1 MKRYFIHNAFFR
13 LLTPLV
19 YGVMAYLLVLLIN
32 NHVSQL
38 NDFFSSQEVYVFIV
52 LMYLSLESMRA
63 VIVLLDKFL
72 PERYLP
78 VRVPVQ
84 FIITTLLSV
93 GLVFLGLHLYF
104 KYGVGFSMSGVQ
116 TLIFLILFT
125 VTALLYNILYFS
137 NHYLQKENTLKLS
150 IEKQQQEVL
159 EAEMVEFKNDVNPE
173 LLYESLE
180 SLITLM
186 YRDVEQA
193 EEYIDCL
200 ASAYRYVLS
209 NRHKE
214 LVPVATELEA
224 AKNLVK
230 LLNEKHF
237 GQLRLESSLEA
248 AELDAMLIPGSLPI
262 IIESL
267 VRNTII
273 SRFEPMII
281 RCYWEDDY
289 ITIQSKL
296 NDRLLQHPNTELA
309 MNRLQRSYSL
319 YSDLTL
325 IKVKA
330 YEENYIK
337 LPVIRVAEE
346 ITTY

>member
-1 MKRYFIHNAFFR
+1 MKRYFIHNPFFR

-19 YGVMAYLLVLLIN
+19 YGVMAYLLILLIN
-32 NHVSQL
+32 NNVSQL
-38 NDFFSSQEVYVFIV
+38 NDFFSSQEVYVCIV
-52 LMYLSLESMRA
+52 LMYLSLESMRLI
-63 VIVLLDKFL
+63 IVLLDRLL
-72 PERYLP
+72 PEQY
-78 VRVPVQ
+78 VRARIPVQ
-84 FIITTLLSV
+84 FVITTMVSV
-93 GLVFLGLHLYF
+93 GLVYAGLYFYF

-116 TLIFLILFT
+116 ALIFLILFT
-125 VTALLYNILYFS
+125 VTALLYNLLYFS
-137 NHYLQKENTLKLS
+137 NHFLQKENTLKLT

-180 SLITLM
+180 SLIALM
-186 YRDVEQA
+186 YRDVDQA

-224 AKNLVK
+224 ARNLVK
-230 LLNEKHF
+230 LLNEKYF
-237 GQLRLESSLEA
+237 GQLRLESTLEGDELEA
-248 AELDAMLIPGSLPI
+248 TLIPGSLPI

-267 VRNTII
+267 VRNTIV

-281 RCYWEDDY
+281 RCYWQDDY
-289 ITIQSKL
+289 ITVQSKL

-346 ITTY
+346 IATY